1 MGTTE
6 PLNTKDYIQILNL
19 TDSLDGMAEG
29 TKNSFF
35 FEELWTNPT
44 FHLQFRMR
52 ESIFARENVD
62 FFGIDQFLPIQYDN
76 NKKRQI
82 LIR

>member
-6 PLNTKDYIQILNL
+6 PVNTKDSIQIRNL

-29 TKNSFF
+29 TKNKNSLF

-44 FHLQFRMR
+44 FLT
-52 ESIFARENVD
+52 IFN
-62 FFGIDQFLPIQYDN
+62 
-76 NKKRQI
+76 
-82 LIR
+82 